1 MVLDSWV
8 ILALTYFI
16 VMKQCGDGGG
26 KEGGRKGKE
35 RAETGGIDTG
45 EKREIAFMI

>member
-8 ILALTYFI
+8 ILALTDFI
-16 VMKQCGDGGG
+16 VMMQWGDGGG

-35 RAETGGIDTG
+35 RAETEGV
-45 EKREIAFMI
+45 

>member
-8 ILALTYFI
+8 ILALTDFI
-16 VMKQCGDGGG
+16 VMKQWGDGGG

-35 RAETGGIDTG
+35 SAETEGV
-45 EKREIAFMI
+45 